1 MKIYG
6 LVGHEIDFTIAD
18 FVADYRAATP
28 TGAAEVSVPS
38 KEELKKLINQ
48 YRIRMTK
55 NIKIK
60 IETDKKYLNK
70 IMDSYILKSPMS
82 IYEVKEEKLSNYI
95 ERSKNVILNII
106 NSNKI
111 KLDSIKSSFI
121 FTSPIKMIEK
131 KYNDYNVLVNK
142 LEILNP
148 LNTLKRGYSITKKD
162 NKVLTSIKNIKK
174 DEMIEVNLSDG
185 IINAKVNEIKEN

>member
-1 MKIYG
+1 MIIKSGYWNYYMSFRIK
-6 LVGHEIDFTIAD
+6 DN
-18 FVADYRAATP
+18 
-28 TGAAEVSVPS
+28 
-38 KEELKKLINQ
+38 KKLFRDI
-48 YRIRMTK
+48 
-55 NIKIK
+55 
-60 IETDKKYLNK
+60 
-70 IMDSYILKSPMS
+70 
-82 IYEVKEEKLSNYI
+82 
-95 ERSKNVILNII
+95 
-106 NSNKI
+106 
-111 KLDSIKSSFI
+111 
-121 FTSPIKMIEK
+121 IEK